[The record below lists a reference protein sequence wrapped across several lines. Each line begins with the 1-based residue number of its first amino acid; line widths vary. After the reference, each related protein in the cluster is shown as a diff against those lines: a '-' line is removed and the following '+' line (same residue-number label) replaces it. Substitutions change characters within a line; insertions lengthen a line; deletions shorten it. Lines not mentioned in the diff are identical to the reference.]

1 MAGSTQVVEIDGHR
15 IKLSNLEKVLYPE
28 DEIIKAEVIQ
38 YYLKIAPYF
47 LRHNKYRPLSL
58 VRYPDGISSHEF
70 FQKDRPSWAPDWIES
85 IRLGKEEKKDY
96 IFLTNAASLVWL
108 ANLACLELHIME
120 FTKQDPDHPD
130 LMVFDLDP
138 APEMSFDQ
146 VKQIAYLLKEHLLE
160 FEYHPFVKTSGG
172 KGLHLFCPIA
182 PSNSHGEVFQAAKD
196 LSESFIKKYPQLGT
210 LQLRKDKREQK
221 LLIDIY
227 RNRETQT
234 VVGAYSLRGKPG
246 APVSMPVSW
255 EMLGDIQSSQAFQ
268 LRQAADH
275 IEHHGDAWEGMHSQ
289 AVPIHT
295 HRQPKLSQP
304 YNPEGLKHKT
314 PEQLEEYAAKRDFS
328 TTPEPPPAVTSG
340 TGHAFVVHRHH
351 ATSLHY
357 DLRLEKDGVL
367 LSWAIPRGLPPEPGI
382 KRLAVETEP
391 HPLAYLTFEGEI
403 PKGQYGA
410 GSMWIF
416 ASGQYRKTKEKK
428 DGFYF
433 QLTGSRWEAEFR
445 IHHMKDKE
453 WLLERVSPAL
463 HHPYES
469 TWQVMLAEQTTR
481 IPTGSDYRFE
491 VKWDGIRALLLIF
504 EGTIRILSRNGRE
517 LTQQFPELVAALSYL
532 RASNAVLDAEIVR
545 LDAVGRP
552 VFKQVISRLHQSHP
566 AKIERLS
573 KSAPVVCY
581 LFDALYLDGRSLLQD
596 PLIRRR
602 AWVQDLIKPG
612 SPFRFSSD
620 VEDGAALYEAA
631 QKMGLEG
638 IMAKK
643 ATSYY
648 YPGKRSADWYK
659 LKFRETMDCY
669 IAGFT
674 EGQGE
679 RSSVF
684 GALHL
689 LQKNEQEWIYR
700 GKVGTGFD
708 MDFMQYLRER
718 MDGLPKTIK
727 PFETPTSDDKVST
740 WIAPELVCEVEYA
753 SITDQGTLREPVF
766 KSLLEDR

>member
-1 MAGSTQVVEIDGHR
+1 MAGNTQVVEIDGHR
-15 IKLSNLEKVLYPE
+15 IKLSNLEKVLFP
-28 DEIIKAEVIQ
+28 DQQIIKAEVIQ

-58 VRYPDGISSHEF
+58 VRYPDGIASHEF

-108 ANLACLELHIME
+108 ANLACLEMHIME
-120 FTKQDPDHPD
+120 FTKQDPEHPD

-138 APEMSFDQ
+138 APDMTFEQ

-160 FEYHPFVKTSGG
+160 FDYHPFVKTSGG

-182 PSNSHGEVFQAAKD
+182 PSNTHGEVFQAAKD

-255 EMLGDIQSSQAFQ
+255 ETLGDIGSSQSFV
-268 LRQAADH
+268 LREALVH
-275 IEHHGDAWEGMHSQ
+275 VETNGDAWEGMHSQ
-289 AVPIHT
+289 AVSIHT
-295 HRQPKLSQP
+295 HRVQKTTTPF
-304 YNPEGLKHKT
+304 NPDGVKHKT

-328 TTPEPPPAVTSG
+328 NTPEPPPAVTSW

-351 ATSLHY
+351 ATTLHY
-357 DLRLEKDGVL
+357 DLRLEEDGVL
-367 LSWAIPRGLPPEPGI
+367 RSWAVPRGLPPEPGI

-416 ASGQYRKTKEKK
+416 ASGQYRKTKDKK

-433 QLTGSRWEAEFR
+433 QLTGSRWEAEYR
-445 IHHMKDKE
+445 IHHMKEKE

-463 HHPYES
+463 HHPFES

-481 IPTGSDYRFE
+481 IPTGSDFRFE
-491 VKWDGIRALLLIF
+491 VKWDGIRALILIY
-504 EGTIRILSRNGRE
+504 EGSIRILSRSGRE
-517 LTQQFPELVAALSYL
+517 LTQQFPELVSSLSYL
-532 RASNAVLDAEIVR
+532 KASNAVLDAEIVR
-545 LDAVGRP
+545 LDEVGRP
-552 VFKQVISRLHQSHP
+552 VFKQVISRLHQSH
-566 AKIERLS
+566 AGKIERLS
-573 KSAPVVCY
+573 KAAPVVCY
-581 LFDALYLDGRSLLQD
+581 LFDALYLDGRSITQE
-596 PLIRRR
+596 PLARRR
-602 AWVQDLIKPG
+602 AWLQDLIKSG

-620 VEDGAALYEAA
+620 VEDGAALYDAA

-638 IMAKK
+638 IMAKR
-643 ATSYY
+643 ADSFYY
-648 YPGKRSADWYK
+648 QGKRSSDWYK
-659 LKFRETMDCY
+659 LKFRDTMECY

-679 RSSVF
+679 RASVF

-689 LQKNEQEWIYR
+689 LQKQDQGWVYR

-708 MDFMQYLRER
+708 TDFMQYLRER
-718 MDGLPKTIK
+718 LDTLTIVSK
-727 PFETPTSDDKVST
+727 PFDTPTPDDKVST
-740 WIAPELVCEVEYA
+740 WVKPELICEVEYA

-766 KSLLEDR
+766 KSLMEDR